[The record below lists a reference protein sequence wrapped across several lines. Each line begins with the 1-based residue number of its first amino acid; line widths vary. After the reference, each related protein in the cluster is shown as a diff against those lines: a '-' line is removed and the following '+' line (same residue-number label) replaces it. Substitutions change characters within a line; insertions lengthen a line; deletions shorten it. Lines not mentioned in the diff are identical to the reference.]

1 MTNKLHFKT
10 VAAANLFNEEITG
23 QLSDGAWENTR
34 PLDHWRYWCN
44 AEVVVDFKPCHEGW
58 PMKTNYNLYSLKKYV
73 KDQLLNAIRITKM
86 PWFSI
91 EKYGPLTRTLTDK
104 AYLGFMPSCL
114 EYRKVNASPEYIK
127 EHFKWSFENKFNTAI
142 KAIGPDCS
150 EEFKKMVEDEI
161 LRQMADADAEQTRRY
176 NDNVKENWDKLN
188 EIGVTDEESLHQ
200 MIETINAVEVTDAEL
215 NAALDEVKEMMT
227 TSMV

>member
-1 MTNKLHFKT
+1 MTDKLHFKT
-10 VAAANLFNEEITG
+10 VAAANLFKEEITG
-23 QLSDGAWENTR
+23 QLSDGTWENTR

-91 EKYGPLTRTLTDK
+91 EKYGSLTRTLTDK
-104 AYLGFMPSCL
+104 CYLKFMPSCL
-114 EYRKVNASPEYIK
+114 EYKNVETSPEYIK
-127 EHFKWSFENKFNTAI
+127 EHFKWSVESKFNKAI
-142 KAIGPDCS
+142 AAIGPNCS
-150 EEFKKMVEDEI
+150 EEFMKMIEDEI
-161 LRQMADADAEQTRRY
+161 IRQMIENDVKHAENY
-176 NDNVKENWDKLN
+176 NKYVDENRLKLA
-188 EIGVTDEESLHQ
+188 EIGVVDEESFHK
-200 MIETINAVEVTDAEL
+200 MIETINDVEVTDSEL

-227 TSMV
+227 TAA